1 MALILFVDDDPDIV
15 EAGSIV
21 LESAGHTVVA
31 AHNREDG
38 MAAVRSK
45 NPDLLILDVMM
56 QEPDDGI
63 AMAVD
68 LQKAGFKKP
77 ILMLTSLSK
86 VVGYSYGR
94 EDDVVPVDDF
104 QEKPI
109 EPAALVAKV
118 NELLA
123 TKLVAKER

>member
-1 MALILFVDDDPDIV
+1 MAKILFIDDDPDIV
-15 EAGSIV
+15 EAGTIV
-21 LESAGHTVVA
+21 LQSAGHQVVA
-31 AHNREDG
+31 AHDRAAG
-38 MAAVRSK
+38 MAAVK
-45 NPDLLILDVMM
+45 AHDPDLIILDVMM

-68 LQKAGFKKP
+68 LRKAGFKKP

-94 EDDVVPVDDF
+94 EDDVVPVDEF

-109 EPAALVAKV
+109 EPSALVAKV

-123 TKLVAKER
+123 AKEK

>member
-31 AHNREDG
+31 AYNREDG

-45 NPDLLILDVMM
+45 KPDLLILDVMM

-68 LQKAGFKKP
+68 LRKAGFKKP

-109 EPAALVAKV
+109 EPATLVAKV

-123 TKLVAKER
+123 RAAKEK

>member
-1 MALILFVDDDPDIV
+1 MAKILFIDDDPDIV
-15 EAGSIV
+15 EAGTIV
-21 LESAGHTVVA
+21 LESAGHQVVA
-31 AHNREDG
+31 AHDRAAG
-38 MAAVRSK
+38 MAAVK
-45 NPDLLILDVMM
+45 AHNPDLIILDVMM

-68 LQKAGFKKP
+68 LRKGGFKKP

-94 EDDVVPVDDF
+94 EDDVVPVDEF

-109 EPAALVAKV
+109 EPSALVAKV

-123 TKLVAKER
+123 AKGR

>member
-1 MALILFVDDDPDIV
+1 MAKILFIDDDPDIV
-15 EAGSIV
+15 EAGTIV
-21 LESAGHTVVA
+21 LQSAGHQVVA
-31 AHNREDG
+31 AHDRAAG
-38 MAAVRSK
+38 MAAVK
-45 NPDLLILDVMM
+45 AHDPDLIILDVMM

-68 LQKAGFKKP
+68 LRKAGFRKP

-94 EDDVVPVDDF
+94 EDDVVPVDEF

-109 EPAALVAKV
+109 EPSALVAKV

-123 TKLVAKER
+123 AKER

>member
-1 MALILFVDDDPDIV
+1 MAKILFIDDDPDIV
-15 EAGSIV
+15 EAGTIV
-21 LESAGHTVVA
+21 LESAGHQVVA
-31 AHNREDG
+31 AHDRAAG
-38 MAAVRSK
+38 MAAVK
-45 NPDLLILDVMM
+45 AHNPDLIILDVMM

-68 LQKAGFKKP
+68 LRKGGFKKP

-94 EDDVVPVDDF
+94 EDDVVPVDEF

-109 EPAALVAKV
+109 EPSALVAKV

-123 TKLVAKER
+123 AKER

>member
-1 MALILFVDDDPDIV
+1 MAKILFVDDDPDIV
-15 EAGSIV
+15 EAGQIV
-21 LESAGHTVVA
+21 LRSAGHQVSA
-31 AHNREDG
+31 AYSRKEG
-38 MAAVRSK
+38 MAAVK
-45 NPDLLILDVMM
+45 AAEPDLIILDVMM
-56 QEPDDGI
+56 QEPDEGI

-68 LQKAGFKKP
+68 LRKAGFKKP

-86 VVGYSYGR
+86 VVGYVYGR

-109 EPAALVAKV
+109 DPKTLVAKV

-123 TKLVAKER
+123 AKPTAKEK

>member
-68 LQKAGFKKP
+68 LRKAGFKKP

>member
-68 LQKAGFKKP
+68 LRKAGFKKP

-123 TKLVAKER
+123 ARRAEEK

>member
-1 MALILFVDDDPDIV
+1 MAKILFIDDDPDIV
-15 EAGSIV
+15 EAGTIV
-21 LESAGHTVVA
+21 LQSAGHQVIA
-31 AHNREDG
+31 AHDREAG
-38 MAAVRSK
+38 MAAVK
-45 NPDLLILDVMM
+45 AHDPDLIILDVMM

-63 AMAVD
+63 TMAVD
-68 LQKAGFKKP
+68 LRKGGFKKP

-94 EDDVVPVDDF
+94 EDDVVPVDEF

-109 EPAALVAKV
+109 EPSALVAKV

-123 TKLVAKER
+123 AKER

>member
-31 AHNREDG
+31 AYNREDG

-45 NPDLLILDVMM
+45 KPDLLILDVMM

-68 LQKAGFKKP
+68 LRKAGFKKP

-123 TKLVAKER
+123 AKPAAKEK

>member
-1 MALILFVDDDPDIV
+1 MAKILFIDDDPDIV
-15 EAGSIV
+15 EAGTIV
-21 LESAGHTVVA
+21 LQSAGHQVVA
-31 AHNREDG
+31 AHDRAAG
-38 MAAVRSK
+38 MAAVK
-45 NPDLLILDVMM
+45 AHDPDLIILDVMM

-68 LQKAGFKKP
+68 LRKAGFNKP

-94 EDDVVPVDDF
+94 EDDVVPVDEF

-109 EPAALVAKV
+109 EPSALVAKV

-123 TKLVAKER
+123 AKER

>member
-1 MALILFVDDDPDIV
+1 MARILFVDDDPDIV
-15 EAGSIV
+15 EAGQIV
-21 LESAGHTVVA
+21 LRSAGHEVFA
-31 AHNREDG
+31 AYSREEG
-38 MAAVRSK
+38 MAAVQAAK
-45 NPDLLILDVMM
+45 PDLIILDVMM

-68 LQKAGFKKP
+68 LRRAGFTKP

-86 VVGYSYGR
+86 VVGYAYGR

-109 EPAALVAKV
+109 EPKTLVAKV

-123 TKLVAKER
+123 AKEK

>member
-1 MALILFVDDDPDIV
+1 
-15 EAGSIV
+15 
-21 LESAGHTVVA
+21 
-31 AHNREDG
+31 
-38 MAAVRSK
+38 MAAVK
-45 NPDLLILDVMM
+45 AHNPDLIILDVMM

-68 LQKAGFKKP
+68 LRKGGFKKP

-94 EDDVVPVDDF
+94 EDDVVPVDEF

-109 EPAALVAKV
+109 EPSALVAKV

-123 TKLVAKER
+123 AKER